1 MLLSRSERDRIVR
14 DGRLSVIRRWRR
26 PTVKSGGTLRSVV
39 GLLAIERVTEVT
51 PGDLTQDDARA
62 TGHATPSDLLAALSG
77 RAEGRYYRIDIR
89 LDGADPREALR
100 NQTRFDAAALT
111 DALQRL
117 DRRGAWTHDYLTLI
131 ETNPGR
137 RSADLAAMQ
146 NTGQPMF
153 KRNVRKL
160 KDLGLTESL
169 EIGYRLSPR
178 GLAFLRS
185 LRSGTI
191 RDRD

>member
-1 MLLSRSERDRIVR
+1 MLLSRSERERIVR

-26 PTVKSGGTLRSVV
+26 PTVKSGGSLRSPA

-51 PGDLTQDDARA
+51 PGEVTQEDARA
-62 TGHATPSDLLAALSG
+62 AGHATPSDLLAALAG
-77 RAEGRYYRIDIR
+77 RAEGRYYRIDMR
-89 LDGADPREALR
+89 VDGADPRESLR
-100 NQTRFDAAALT
+100 NETRFDAGALT
-111 DALQRL
+111 AALQRL
-117 DRRGAWTHDYLTLI
+117 DRRGAWTQDYLTLI
-131 ETNPGR
+131 EMNPGR

-146 NTGQPMF
+146 NADQPTF

-178 GLAFLRS
+178 GLAFLGS
-185 LRSGTI
+185 VRSGTT